1 MVVDVIRK
9 KLGNYGKYFQSAFQL
24 LSRVGGGEANLFSWS
39 CDWPFVVSVIYCDW
53 SALHE
58 TWTVIPVII
67 MVNTSNLHFTYWVGW
82 GGWGGGGGRQTYFRE
97 AVVVVSVIY
106 CDWSALHET
115 WTAKIL
121 YTVHVH
127 WRWIEESKSLIWPNN
142 LNQHLV
148 AWFYVTFESSNV
160 TSHFSALRPT
170 YSWLPWGTYS
180 CTEIIQTGGW
190 DQIHHLFCDS
200 WNTQNCC
207 LWTRGETP
215 APLPALIIDSWYLCF

>member
-1 MVVDVIRK
+1 M
-9 KLGNYGKYFQSAFQL
+9 
-24 LSRVGGGEANLFSWS
+24 
-39 CDWPFVVSVIYCDW
+39 
-53 SALHE
+53 
-58 TWTVIPVII
+58 
-67 MVNTSNLHFTYWVGW
+67 
-82 GGWGGGGGRQTYFRE
+82 
-97 AVVVVSVIY
+97 VVSVIY

-207 LWTRGETP
+207 LWTRVETP
-215 APLPALIIDSWYLCF
+215 TPPCPPPLPPPPSLLTAGIVFLLHSYPNKFLFS